1 MRVWTRCGRNTGSI
15 PCSWARA
22 SSPTPRRSMTASAD
36 ICRSASTSSCQAR
49 PRANG
54 WASRC
59 FWGRSIRGSRR
70 EGQRHALCMRW
81 GADVTRA
88 LEEKHQGHGQ
98 HVWGPSLH
106 GNRADT
112 PVSALRWR
120 GPQQRN
126 VTTMMIPHRML
137 SPEAL
142 RGVIEA
148 FITREGTDYGL
159 HEVPLATKVGQVRY
173 QLDMGTAVI
182 VYDEATDSC
191 TIQPT
196 DQRSALP

>member
-1 MRVWTRCGRNTGSI
+1 MI
-15 PCSWARA
+15 
-22 SSPTPRRSMTASAD
+22 
-36 ICRSASTSSCQAR
+36 
-49 PRANG
+49 
-54 WASRC
+54 
-59 FWGRSIRGSRR
+59 
-70 EGQRHALCMRW
+70 
-81 GADVTRA
+81 
-88 LEEKHQGHGQ
+88 
-98 HVWGPSLH
+98 
-106 GNRADT
+106 
-112 PVSALRWR
+112 
-120 GPQQRN
+120 
-126 VTTMMIPHRML
+126 IPHRML

-173 QLDMGTAVI
+173 QLDTGTAVL